1 MKGRLNLSWNG
12 IEQITSPTGIGSTAI
27 EKVAGQWP
35 SGIMLRLHVKG
46 LENFKWRF
54 ADTTIEVSVSGHGDS
69 ATYETSE
76 KAGSSGTLKPGDP
89 DWIAVT
95 PGENYFDLKA
105 STAFLKSGQNKF
117 TIEWIDFY
125 R

>member
-1 MKGRLNLSWNG
+1 MSWNG

-27 EKVAGQWP
+27 EKAAGQWP